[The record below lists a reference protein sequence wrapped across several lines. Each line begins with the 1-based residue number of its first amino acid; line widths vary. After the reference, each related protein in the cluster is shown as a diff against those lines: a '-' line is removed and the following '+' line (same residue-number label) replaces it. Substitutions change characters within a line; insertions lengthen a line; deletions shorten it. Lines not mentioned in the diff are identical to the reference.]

1 MSRSAT
7 KRARFDEAE
16 DDDEK
21 IIDDEQESE
30 EEGEEEEGEE
40 EEGEEEDS
48 DDDDGEELPDG
59 MAWAPPSVEAAL
71 KGKKR
76 AAEDQAAR
84 EPAAKAAKAEPK
96 AAAKPAAAAAKPA
109 AAAAKP
115 APAAAAANAPF
126 VAAKKFGGKKAGY
139 VFKKGAQG
147 VGYYA
152 DVNKPVPTIGKEAT
166 PLEARQMV
174 VMASRITPPPQPQP
188 LDRLICKFMPLLRP
202 SLVARVLTKERD
214 DAVDRAA
221 AADKVAAEA
230 QHKLEL
236 ADSME
241 TRRETA
247 HAEHMRKVQ
256 KECANLQASVWVGN
270 DRLKEAQ
277 EKLKVLQLK
286 VLQLK
291 EAQEKLLQLKMA
303 QHQAE
308 VEAHLETCAKLAAA
322 SARADACEAQLAVV
336 NGQVAR
342 QDVPSKVHQ

>member
-1 MSRSAT
+1 
-7 KRARFDEAE
+7 
-16 DDDEK
+16 
-21 IIDDEQESE
+21 
-30 EEGEEEEGEE
+30 
-40 EEGEEEDS
+40 
-48 DDDDGEELPDG
+48 
-59 MAWAPPSVEAAL
+59 MAAV
-71 KGKKR
+71 
-76 AAEDQAAR
+76 
-84 EPAAKAAKAEPK
+84 
-96 AAAKPAAAAAKPA
+96 
-109 AAAAKP
+109 AAAKP

-214 DAVDRAA
+214 DAIDRAA

-236 ADSME
+236 AGSME

-342 QDVPSKVHQ
+342 QDVPSKESSLMMTNLPMPVAVMARVEPLGAATVMATAAPLGAATATAVATATAMATAMATATAPLAVQYIPMLSRVPGHASNCMRQVRLN

>member
-1 MSRSAT
+1 MDA
-7 KRARFDEAE
+7 AR
-16 DDDEK
+16 
-21 IIDDEQESE
+21 
-30 EEGEEEEGEE
+30 
-40 EEGEEEDS
+40 
-48 DDDDGEELPDG
+48 
-59 MAWAPPSVEAAL
+59 
-71 KGKKR
+71 R
-76 AAEDQAAR
+76 AAFGLPPTAASG
-84 EPAAKAAKAEPK
+84 
-96 AAAKPAAAAAKPA
+96 PAAAESGEAPMAAV
-109 AAAAKP
+109 AAAKP